1 MLKHTSRTGRP
12 RVVVRKRKGR
22 SLSRSW
28 PGTPRTLSIV
38 SSEIDYPEVHGGG
51 RMHRPPHPHPIT
63 DHRQVNLVF
72 DDTVRISSFI
82 INYLRFR
89 KSKVSS

>member
-1 MLKHTSRTGRP
+1 MLKHMNRTGRP
-12 RVVVRKRKGR
+12 RVIVRKRKGR

-28 PGTPRTLSIV
+28 PGTPRPLSIV
-38 SSEIDYPEVHGGG
+38 SNEIDYPELHGG

-72 DDTVRISSFI
+72 DDTAFKNSDKIQNISITDIFVI
-82 INYLRFR
+82 FQ
-89 KSKVSS
+89 